1 MVKNYCLNKKKVNS
15 NTCLEKKRE
24 TPLEERHK
32 KQLRAERQS
41 TSDIAEI
48 HADQQANENY
58 FSKVEFE
65 YPNREVKI
73 EQTA

>member
-1 MVKNYCLNKKKVNS
+1 
-15 NTCLEKKRE
+15 
-24 TPLEERHK
+24 LEERHK
-32 KQLRAERQS
+32 KQLRAERKS

-58 FSKVEFE
+58 FLKVEFE
-65 YPNREVKI
+65 YPNRELKI